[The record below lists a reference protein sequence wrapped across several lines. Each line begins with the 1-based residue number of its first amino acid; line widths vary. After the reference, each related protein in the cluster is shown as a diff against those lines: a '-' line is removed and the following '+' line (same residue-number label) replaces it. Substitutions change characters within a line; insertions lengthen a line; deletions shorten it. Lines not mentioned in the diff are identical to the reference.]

1 MEIRGD
7 EYRFL
12 SNGRSWGVMV
22 FDDIDYLYMF
32 FLGRYGETI
41 VLRVFFFFLVFS
53 VLFYLLR
60 LSRV

>member
-12 SNGRSWGVMV
+12 SNGRSWVDG

-32 FLGRYGETI
+32 FFGKVWGNDCSTSG
-41 VLRVFFFFLVFS
+41 FFLVFS

>member
-12 SNGRSWGVMV
+12 SNGRSWGLMG

-32 FLGRYGETI
+32 FFWEGMGKRLFYEC
-41 VLRVFFFFLVFS
+41 FFFFFWCFLFS
-53 VLFYLLR
+53 FI
-60 LSRV
+60 S

>member
-32 FLGRYGETI
+32 FFWEGMGKRLFYEWG
-41 VLRVFFFFLVFS
+41 VFFWCFLFS
-53 VLFYLLR
+53 FI
-60 LSRV
+60 S